1 MVTQF
6 GKLEPPNTGQ
16 EAKGKERKTPKVERE
31 EKRRKEEI
39 KEGKTNLLA
48 TKLCN
53 TYFLPSTS
61 TSLFMLISLYTSWQA
76 RPYITPPTSSLSY
89 TWSFLTPWSSLIFSC
104 LETLSHPK
112 ALSHVWSSHMPLTP
126 LKLFHT
132 HCHLVSHDINAFPS
146 FTLSFFFNTNFNPFW
161 CLTSCFTQ
169 CQWFKQLYE
178 FFIVYYVYIW
188 YLGIFEPFVFLVGMA
203 IV

>member
-1 MVTQF
+1 VVTQF

-16 EAKGKERKTPKVERE
+16 KAKGKERKTPKVERE

-89 TWSFLTPWSSLIFSC
+89 T
-104 LETLSHPK
+104 
-112 ALSHVWSSHMPLTP
+112 
-126 LKLFHT
+126 
-132 HCHLVSHDINAFPS
+132 
-146 FTLSFFFNTNFNPFW
+146 
-161 CLTSCFTQ
+161 
-169 CQWFKQLYE
+169 
-178 FFIVYYVYIW
+178 
-188 YLGIFEPFVFLVGMA
+188 
-203 IV
+203 